1 MSLENLAKIG
11 KLKQHS
17 ATSEDAAKLL
27 AAARRNLAETRIKGL
42 SPETRFDLAY
52 KAIMQCGLL
61 AIMGNGS
68 NPRNH
73 TRLHYLAAT
82 FGAGRRL

>member
-27 AAARRNLAETRIKGL
+27 AAARRNLAETRGASVIGQL
-42 SPETRFDLAY
+42 AGYVLLCDPTLRDDL
-52 KAIMQCGLL
+52 
-61 AIMGNGS
+61 
-68 NPRNH
+68 
-73 TRLHYLAAT
+73 
-82 FGAGRRL
+82 GRAVRRCNQP

>member
-1 MSLENLAKIG
+1 MSLENLARIG

-42 SPETRFDLAY
+42 SPQLSRRCPLPLAFRTI
-52 KAIMQCGLL
+52 A
-61 AIMGNGS
+61 
-68 NPRNH
+68 
-73 TRLHYLAAT
+73 
-82 FGAGRRL
+82 

>member
-1 MSLENLAKIG
+1 MSLENLARIG

-17 ATSEDAAKLL
+17 ATVEDAKKLL

-61 AIMGNGS
+61 AIMGNG
-68 NPRNH
+68 
-73 TRLHYLAAT
+73 YWA
-82 FGAGRRL
+82 